1 MGCKTTLSNNGCV
14 GGFSNGTLS
23 DESCN
28 KYDPQA
34 GGVTVSYVEYP
45 QSPIRQG
52 NYNVPT
58 READFIMYESF
69 TTAGFVTSSGNCGK
83 IQRPNPCNTNQP
95 NSKLFFNLFC
105 IFISKG
111 IIPILFI

>member
-34 GGVTVSYVEYP
+34 GGVTVSYV
-45 QSPIRQG
+45 
-52 NYNVPT
+52 
-58 READFIMYESF
+58 
-69 TTAGFVTSSGNCGK
+69 
-83 IQRPNPCNTNQP
+83 
-95 NSKLFFNLFC
+95 
-105 IFISKG
+105 
-111 IIPILFI
+111 

>member
-58 READFIMYESF
+58 R
-69 TTAGFVTSSGNCGK
+69 G
-83 IQRPNPCNTNQP
+83 Q
-95 NSKLFFNLFC
+95 
-105 IFISKG
+105 
-111 IIPILFI
+111 ILSCMKVLPLLVL

>member
-14 GGFSNGTLS
+14 GGFNNGTLS

-52 NYNVPT
+52 NYNVPA
-58 READFIMYESF
+58 READFVMYNSCLLY
-69 TTAGFVTSSGNCGK
+69 TSPSP
-83 IQRPNPCNTNQP
+83 RD
-95 NSKLFFNLFC
+95 S
-105 IFISKG
+105 
-111 IIPILFI
+111 